1 MLRLVTAPAAE
12 PVSLEDAKDWIYVDH
27 SDDDAQI
34 STLIRQ
40 ARQEVERMT
49 RRKLIKQTLAQVLPA
64 FPCGEIILETAP
76 VDASSVVVTYLDA
89 DGAEQTLA
97 NTRAYSSNGLVRV
110 LPADG
115 EAWPDTLPGADA
127 VTVTFDAG
135 YADAATLEDE
145 AEPLIRAVKNIVA
158 QDYDRRVISGK
169 RGIDQLVGPF
179 TIARFV

>member
-12 PVSLEDAKDWIYVDH
+12 PVSLEDAKDWIYVSH
-27 SDDDAQI
+27 NDDDALI
-34 STLIRQ
+34 ASLIRS
-40 ARQEVERMT
+40 ARQEVESMT
-49 RRKLIKQTLAQVLPA
+49 RRKLLKQTLAQVLPA

-76 VDASSVVVTYLDA
+76 VDVSSVVVTYLDA

-97 NTRAYSSNGLVRV
+97 GARAYSRNGLVRV

-135 YADAATLEDE
+135 YADAATLEAE

-158 QDYDRRVISGK
+158 QDYDRRQISGG
-169 RGIDQLVGPF
+169 RGIDHLVGPF
-179 TIARFV
+179 TVARFI